1 MSHGTTDPE
10 GMMSMASKTS
20 VSLVKNVFVATLG
33 DGRRIKHVDLNK
45 MAYALFRA
53 GVLASDINFE
63 WRAGLRMITAGQQV
77 SLIAEMTRLKR
88 EQPKLTIAA

>member
-1 MSHGTTDPE
+1 
-10 GMMSMASKTS
+10 MASTTS

-33 DGRRIKHVDLNK
+33 DGRCIKHVDLNK

-53 GVLASDINFE
+53 GVSSDINFE